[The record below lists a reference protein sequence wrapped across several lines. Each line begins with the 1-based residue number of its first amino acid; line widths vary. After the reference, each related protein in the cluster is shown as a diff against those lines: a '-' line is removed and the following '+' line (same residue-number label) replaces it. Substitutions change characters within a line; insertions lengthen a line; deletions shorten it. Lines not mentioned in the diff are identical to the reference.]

1 MYGGSRTW
9 ASAVAAPPATW
20 AAAQPGVAGRDD
32 AVLVG
37 EDDSL
42 DAVGEVELQEHEA
55 NAALHGRFRYDEPL
69 FHRAVRESARDEYEH
84 LPLAGGNVLEQR
96 CRLLERVG
104 AGGESPRSAGADLA
118 PESVEGPTVVA
129 LTRATK
135 DGHLQVFSAGAT
147 GLEPATSCV
156 TGRCGA
162 TGDDRLRSRI
172 TRHSRHFLE

>member
-1 MYGGSRTW
+1 M

-20 AAAQPGVAGRDD
+20 ATAQPGVAGRDD

-42 DAVGEVELQEHEA
+42 DAVGEVELQEDEA

-84 LPLAGGNVLEQR
+84 LPLAGRNVLEQR

-118 PESVEGPTVVA
+118 SESVEGPDGRRA
-129 LTRATK
+129 HPGNTRWSLAGIFSGS
-135 DGHLQVFSAGAT
+135 DGIRTRDLRRDRSVRGNRRR
-147 GLEPATSCV
+147 PATIQNY
-156 TGRCGA
+156 A
-162 TGDDRLRSRI
+162 PQQA
-172 TRHSRHFLE
+172 FP